1 MEDDLNSFISVSV
14 RCLHTVLMKC
24 AMQHSLDSLKQAT
37 LSVVIRAFGD
47 SPYSADP
54 LEGLVNW
61 EGAAILDG
69 HDIEEE
75 GVILVLEVHV
85 KEEADGLEVHFEV
98 WLVITRSSRWRGWSG
113 ISALPWRSCRSSA
126 DTYRLQRKMQSQY
139 PRRDGGWCRVFAT
152 SFFRSDILMNSCSIW
167 SEVT

>member
-1 MEDDLNSFISVSV
+1 MCCLAQKPGAEVLTVLCYIGLFVCYLMEDDLNSFISVSV

-47 SPYSADP
+47 SPYSADL
-54 LEGLVNW
+54 LEGLVNR

-98 WLVITRSSRWRGWSG
+98 
-113 ISALPWRSCRSSA
+113 
-126 DTYRLQRKMQSQY
+126 
-139 PRRDGGWCRVFAT
+139 
-152 SFFRSDILMNSCSIW
+152 
-167 SEVT
+167 